1 MSEIFKTIVRV
12 PKKESAYFYF
22 QLEANEGLCFY
33 STIEGDKHEGHRDII
48 VQAHPSLKEEVV
60 QLLNKLGEEIELE
73 FID

>member
-60 QLLNKLGEEIELE
+60 QLLNKLGKEIELE